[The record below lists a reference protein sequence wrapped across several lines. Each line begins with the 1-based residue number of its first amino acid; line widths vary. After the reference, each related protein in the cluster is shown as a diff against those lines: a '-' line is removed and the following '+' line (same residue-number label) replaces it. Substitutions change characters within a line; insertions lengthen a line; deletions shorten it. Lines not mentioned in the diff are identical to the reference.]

1 MSLFHDYSLNNQL
14 LIVLQCPHASKVM
27 GLRQWNRLNRY
38 VKKGEKGIRVLAPL
52 VKKRLDAETQLEK
65 GMLVGFKPV
74 AVFDISQTDG
84 EPLPRLET
92 LVGGDDYAP
101 HVDALKGYCAQQA
114 IAVEGAAL
122 SEGHYGTSHGG
133 RITLEQT
140 LQPNDAF
147 QVLVHEVAHEALH
160 KSQQA
165 KQQPKELKELQ
176 AESISY
182 VVCRYFGLETKAAN
196 YLALYHAD
204 SKQIVENLEI
214 IRKMSKELIQ
224 YLEQQLKPDD
234 SSSPS
239 L

>member
-14 LIVLQCPHASKVM
+14 LIVMQCPHASKVM
-27 GLRQWNRLNRY
+27 GLRKWNRLNRY

-52 VKKRLDAETQLEK
+52 VKKRVTQDQDDE

-84 EPLPRLET
+84 EPLPALET
-92 LVGGDDYAP
+92 LVGGSDYAP
-101 HVDALKGYCAQQA
+101 HVEALKGYCALQK
-114 IAVEGAAL
+114 IAVEGAVL
-122 SEGHYGTSHGG
+122 KQGHYGISHGG

-160 KSQQA
+160 KLDERHLY
-165 KQQPKELKELQ
+165 PRDLKELQ
-176 AESISY
+176 AESVSY
-182 VVCRYFGLETKAAN
+182 VVCRHFGLETKAAT

-204 SKQIVENLEI
+204 SEAIVENLET
-214 IRKMSKELIQ
+214 IRKTSKELIQ
-224 YLEQQLKPDD
+224 YIEQSLKQAEGRG
-234 SSSPS
+234 
-239 L
+239 